1 VRRIRAILDK
11 CEFAKQAVS
20 MIELVDEDL
29 VDLCDSSVLQ
39 LDEIAHNK
47 DILAFG
53 HTSKNE
59 TFLHYLIVRGTKLHD
74 IRHIVVSGVHVPK
87 HGGEP

>member
-1 VRRIRAILDK
+1 MHLKLQDRVAVRRIRAILDK

-39 LDEIAHNK
+39 LDEVAHNK

-53 HTSKNE
+53 HTVEKRNLLALFDCQRYQ
-59 TFLHYLIVRGTKLHD
+59 TA
-74 IRHIVVSGVHVPK
+74 
-87 HGGEP
+87 